1 MSHAEKNPND
11 IAIIFDKQKLSY
23 IELLNNINNV
33 SEYILKNLKAKKGDR
48 IAILSYNRIEFITL
62 FYASAKLGT
71 ILVPINWR
79 LTSIEII
86 HIINNVGAKYL
97 FIESDF
103 SKVSKKL
110 INKIINLIIIGIE
123 FYSFFKKYFKI
134 FKKIH
139 FPNNYY

>member
-1 MSHAEKNPND
+1 MQKKNPND

-110 INKIINLIIIGIE
+110 INKIINLIIIGID
-123 FYSFFKKYFKI
+123 FIPSSKNTLKYL
-134 FKKIH
+134 KKIH